1 MCASVALH
9 CNAAGVKSAADSCV
23 RLCVQLSKRPSRRNS
38 FRLRNTALSW
48 PGSHTEA
55 TDEWAVMML
64 RKQLLTGLLSL
75 LQCCGEAGFI
85 LYMAFNIYSSVRRR
99 TLLTHCV
106 LNKSHAVNF
115 RKAGHCQKKEAI
127 SRSSHVHGSTV
138 YPALMHAFTFSRD
151 SVMQVIWA

>member
-151 SVMQVIWA
+151 SVS